1 MQIPVEEIT
10 LFITSFIAVY
20 SVYIIASVSLNIQRG
35 FAGIPQ
41 FGLMFAIAGGAYI
54 IGNLANRIALW
65 VLGIKPVADPIFE
78 SSIVLGQIN
87 PILASQPLLS
97 IGLFILYLLIGAIFG
112 AVLGIIQ
119 VGPAIRL
126 RIDYLAITL
135 LAFAEIINVIAT
147 AYRPLIGGA
156 YGVQVPLIFG
166 WAGKYAIDVT
176 AIAMFIIALLI
187 YAYAE
192 YLGRTPLGRTLKAI
206 RDNEITA
213 EALGKSLV
221 KYRAIAIVI
230 GSAFCGMAGVLWTFY
245 NGSVIPGQYFRFN
258 WTFLPWLML
267 LLGGMG
273 NNKGVLLGTT
283 VFVALD
289 RFITYYKHS
298 IAGMLPFDVIW
309 IYQILLGFITALILI
324 YRPEGILPER
334 PHIPK
339 EVRERFKKAPSKEAR
354 VQG

>member
-1 MQIPVEEIT
+1 MQIPVEEII
-10 LFITSFIAVY
+10 LFISSFIAVY
-20 SVYIIASVSLNIQRG
+20 AVYIIASISLNIERG

-54 IGNLANRIALW
+54 IGNLANKIALW
-65 VLGIKPVADPIFE
+65 VLGIKPMADPVFE
-78 SSIVLGQIN
+78 SSVVLGQIN
-87 PILASQPLLS
+87 PILASNPLLS
-97 IGLFILYLLIGAIFG
+97 IGLFILYLIIGAIFG
-112 AVLGIIQ
+112 AVLGLIQ

-126 RIDYLAITL
+126 RIDYLSITL

-166 WAGKYAIDVT
+166 WAGKHAIDVT
-176 AIAMFIIALLI
+176 ALAMLIVALVI

-192 YLGRTPLGRTLKAI
+192 YLARTPLGRTLKAI

-213 EALGKSLV
+213 QSLGKSLV

-230 GSAFCGMAGVLWTFY
+230 GSAFCGIAGVLWSFY
-245 NGSVIPGQYFRFN
+245 NGAVIPGQYFRFN

-283 VFVALD
+283 IFVALD

-298 IAGMLPFDVIW
+298 LAGLLPFDVIW
-309 IYQILLGFITALILI
+309 IYQLLLGLITALILL
-324 YRPEGILPER
+324 YRPEGLLPEK
-334 PHIPK
+334 PYIPK
-339 EVRERFKKAPSKEAR
+339 DIREKIKKSTSSESKS
-354 VQG
+354 